1 MLTYL
6 EVVSCPV
13 RVALSI
19 TIEGYSWV
27 FEVSSKGDNVGWN
40 DLEVTFPSVEEKK
53 ETFMAKFHLLI
64 PLRFSRPL
72 VFMV

>member
-27 FEVSSKGDNVGWN
+27 FEVSSKGDNVG
-40 DLEVTFPSVEEKK
+40 
-53 ETFMAKFHLLI
+53 
-64 PLRFSRPL
+64 
-72 VFMV
+72 